1 MPRGLSSLEDSENK
15 SGNNEFYAI
24 NSEYI
29 KEEKDFPSVQCF
41 AAGLEFLETNKS
53 ADNWFLQIE
62 TFDPHEPFFAPE
74 RFREKFK
81 TNYKGPILDWPP
93 YERVKETPDEI
104 AEIRANYM
112 ALVSLCDFLLGSIL
126 NSILLKILFTN
137 K

>member
-1 MPRGLSSLEDSENK
+1 MGS
-15 SGNNEFYAI
+15 
-24 NSEYI
+24 
-29 KEEKDFPSVQCF
+29 KDF

-126 NSILLKILFTN
+126 DYFDFRIKQTKEYSYKVLVP
-137 K
+137 